1 LLCKEK
7 PISIKYGLN
16 NPEFDSEG
24 RIIAAEFSEF
34 FLINVCKLYF
44 IISILYLICC
54 NQI

>member
-1 LLCKEK
+1 MYILIGEKQGYCGLALLCKEK

-34 FLINVCKLYF
+34 FLINVCK
-44 IISILYLICC
+44 
-54 NQI
+54 